1 MVLLSGVGERHRHRR
16 DLGLQRVKSAA
27 QRCDIGLL
35 RRDGHVDVPG
45 QYKNVVG
52 MGVVR
57 LDQAAQ
63 LSRGSTDA
71 VAVYVRKKEP
81 EEKLSADDVIPRY
94 LEIKDRGQVV
104 QVPTKVIEQGE
115 VSLESPGMERL

>member
-1 MVLLSGVGERHRHRR
+1 VQTSL
-16 DLGLQRVKSAA
+16 
-27 QRCDIGLL
+27 DIHEKTL
-35 RRDGHVDVPG
+35 G

-52 MGVVR
+52 MGVAR

-63 LSRGSTDA
+63 SSRGSTDA

-94 LEIKDRGQVV
+94 LEVKDRGKVV